1 MSKII
6 ALQSTNQTL
15 ANALLEQGYEVLDM
29 YEAHRQRAIVDAYL
43 YTSYH
48 PDAFISYHSV
58 AETSDIM
65 LGDTAETTQP
75 STTIMLNITNLQP
88 EEVLLKL
95 EQRLQQKHWVM

>member
-1 MSKII
+1 MAKTI

-15 ANALLEQGYEVLDM
+15 ISALEQRGYTVIDM
-29 YEAHRQRAIVDAYL
+29 YEAHRQRALVDAYL

-48 PDAFISYHSV
+48 PDAFTSYTSV

-65 LGDTAETTQP
+65 LGDTVEASQP

-88 EEVLLKL
+88 YEVLLKL
-95 EQRLQQKHWVM
+95 ERRLQQKHWVL

>member
-1 MSKII
+1 MAKTI

-15 ANALLEQGYEVLDM
+15 INALLAQGYKVIDM

-43 YTSYH
+43 YTNYH
-48 PDAFISYHSV
+48 PDVFTSYYSV

-65 LGDTAETTQP
+65 LGDTAETNQP
-75 STTIMLNITNLQP
+75 SATIMLNNNNLQP

-95 EQRLQQKHWVM
+95 ERRLQQKHWFL

>member
-1 MSKII
+1 MAKTI

-15 ANALLEQGYEVLDM
+15 INRLREQGYKVIDM

-48 PDAFISYHSV
+48 PDAFNSYYSV

-65 LGDTAETTQP
+65 LGDTAEASQP
-75 STTIMLNITNLQP
+75 SATIMLNITNLQP
-88 EEVLLKL
+88 EEIVLKL
-95 EQRLQQKHWVM
+95 ERRLQQKRWGL